1 MVTTVGRLVNC
12 EHFRVD
18 KGHQA
23 RGCELLLSPGKMK
36 NMIFITG
43 SGTIRS
49 ADGNH
54 VEFRAGDTLL
64 IPAAYDGAIRFTD
77 DTQYLTVTIPTR

>member
-1 MVTTVGRLVNC
+1 M
-12 EHFRVD
+12 D